1 MVEEK
6 KEDRFSDDEM
16 SEVPRLEKK
25 FSQISGVTDNDDEDW
40 GDGYGE
46 SDDDNEEMIQT
57 KEPEKPCQFKNMNT
71 SNKLS
76 LLYEMID

>member
-57 KEPEKPCQFKNMNT
+57 KELEKPCQFKNMNT